1 MQVYAVLSHHVMFI
15 ARISEE
21 IRLGTRV
28 DAGTQ
33 ERQGVLRDA
42 HRVVVTD
49 DDLEFA
55 FQGTGFESQVTAF
68 VAFGIVLRTVH
79 ITLAVHHF
87 VVLPIDDRTS
97 GHTGLEYVGISQHE
111 VGGHETAERP
121 SVHTHPVGIDVGQ

>member
-21 IRLGTRV
+21 IRLGARV

-55 FQGTGFESQVTAF
+55 FQVTGFESQVTAF
-68 VAFGIVLRTVH
+68 VAFWDC
-79 ITLAVHHF
+79 LADG
-87 VVLPIDDRTS
+87 PYNARRTS
-97 GHTGLEYVGISQHE
+97 LRSIANRRQDL
-111 VGGHETAERP
+111 RP
-121 SVHTHPVGIDVGQ
+121 HRP

>member
-21 IRLGTRV
+21 IRLGARV

-55 FQGTGFESQVTAF
+55 FQVTGFESQVTAF
-68 VAFGIVLRTVH
+68 VA
-79 ITLAVHHF
+79 
-87 VVLPIDDRTS
+87 S
-97 GHTGLEYVGISQHE
+97 GLSCGRSI
-111 VGGHETAERP
+111 
-121 SVHTHPVGIDVGQ
+121 

>member
-1 MQVYAVLSHHVMFI
+1 MQVYAVLSHHVMFV

-55 FQGTGFESQVTAF
+55 FQVTGFESQVTAF
-68 VAFGIVLRTVH
+68 VAFGNDFRNLTPSIWS
-79 ITLAVHHF
+79 F
-87 VVLPIDDRTS
+87 
-97 GHTGLEYVGISQHE
+97 ISSTPRCRKVTFSKASPRCSE
-111 VGGHETAERP
+111 PRL
-121 SVHTHPVGIDVGQ
+121 SRMNSR